1 VKLQVFVPTE
11 LLLEAEAEKIV
22 AEAVEGSVGIL
33 PRHIDY
39 VAVLVPGILTVTTPA
54 GDERLLAVDR
64 GLLVKR
70 GNRVTVSVQDAVRG
84 EELSTLRRTV
94 RERFERLDQRERE
107 ARTALARLE
116 ARFIRHFLQQAEG
129 LRDRL

>member
-1 VKLQVFVPTE
+1 MKLQVFVPTE

>member
-1 VKLQVFVPTE
+1 MKLEVFVPTA

-39 VAVLVPGILTVTTPA
+39 VAVLVPGILTFDTPE
-54 GDERLLAVDR
+54 GEERLLAVDR
-64 GLLVKR
+64 GILVKR
-70 GNRVTVSVQDAVRG
+70 GDRVTVSVRDAVRG
-84 EELSTLRRTV
+84 DELSTLRRTV

-116 ARFIRHFLQQAEG
+116 ARFIRHFLEQAEG
-129 LRDRL
+129 LRDRR

>member
-1 VKLQVFVPTE
+1 VKLEVFVPTA
-11 LLLEAEAEKIV
+11 LLLEAEADRIV
-22 AEAVEGSVGIL
+22 AEAVEGSLGIL

-39 VAVLVPGILTVTTPA
+39 VAVLVPGILTFDTPE
-54 GDERLLAVDR
+54 GEERLVAVDR

-70 GNRVTVSVQDAVRG
+70 GDRVTVSVRDAVRG
-84 EELSTLRRTV
+84 DELSTLRRTV

-116 ARFIRHFLQQAEG
+116 ARFIRHFLEQAEG
-129 LRDRL
+129 LRDRR

>member
-1 VKLQVFVPTE
+1 MKLQVFVPTE

-107 ARTALARLE
+107 ARTALAQLE

-129 LRDRL
+129 LRDRR